1 MRQATFCCND
11 WLCYA
16 TSHARCG
23 IYSCFTAKANAHTQK
38 GLRKDLERKFQMVQ
52 NINVRVILLRRCSK
66 YKGDNVLL
74 VIDILL
80 FPFFLIL
87 ILPILPI
94 PHPICRIGYCYCYY
108 HSIIHFQIICMHKL
122 CVQVISS
129 CMVGRYTIHLQ
140 VNNQQY
146 SLAKKKSHLRGKY
159 LMRTPFPIP
168 KMYYNDLG

>member
-11 WLCYA
+11 WLCCA

-80 FPFFLIL
+80 LPFFLIL

-122 CVQVISS
+122 CVQTGYLLMHGGSLHHTPPSEQPTIFTSS
-129 CMVGRYTIHLQ
+129 KKITFERKIPYEDSLP
-140 VNNQQY
+140 Y
-146 SLAKKKSHLRGKY
+146 SQNVL
-159 LMRTPFPIP
+159 
-168 KMYYNDLG
+168 